1 MTEELWTRVDRYFED
16 ALLTPDDLLAAVQQ
30 ESAAAGL
37 PQISVSPAQG
47 KLLFVLA
54 KAVGARRILE
64 LGTLAGYSGIWL
76 ARALPPD
83 GRLVTVEVDSTHA
96 DVARR
101 SFART
106 GVSHLI
112 DLRVQ
117 PALEALPQLAAEAAE
132 GAGPFDFIFIDADKV
147 NYPQYLEWAI
157 RLSRRGT
164 LIIID
169 NVVRHGEV
177 ADGGSSD
184 SSVLAVRRMT
194 SSLENDKRVDATV
207 LQTVGVK
214 GYDGFAVVV
223 VN

>member
-1 MTEELWTRVDRYFED
+1 MTEELWTRVDRYFEN
-16 ALLTPDDLLAAVQQ
+16 ALLEDDLLAAVQQ

-54 KAVGARRILE
+54 RAMGARRILE

-76 ARALPPD
+76 ARALPAG
-83 GRLVTVEVDSTHA
+83 GRLVTVEIDRAHA

-106 GVSHLI
+106 GVSQLI

-117 PALEALPQLAAEAAE
+117 PALDALPQLAAEAAE

-157 RLSRRGT
+157 RLARRGA
-164 LIIID
+164 LIIVD
-169 NVVRHGEV
+169 NVVRDGEV
-177 ADGGSSD
+177 ADAASSD
-184 SSVLAVRRMT
+184 PAVLAVRRMM
-194 SSLENDKRVDATV
+194 SSIEKDKRVSATAI
-207 LQTVGVK
+207 QTVGVK
-214 GYDGFAVVV
+214 GYDGFAAVL